1 MTSSQRIKKIIKLS
15 NTTTCNYKY
24 TEGDIW
30 LAIPREIERFTTS
43 DEFRK
48 FDLKIFNHLLETSTT
63 PTIPENEADIEDEF
77 SDFDDTDADPDY
89 QPKDL
94 LPNGD
99 ENVENNIGIAD
110 HPTDNNETESRNDK
124 EPKRP
129 KKVIPKPLH
138 WKANVRKEKR
148 NSGQEYTTRKNKV
161 VPRRKMKPPCED
173 KCRLHCNS
181 KFTEIERQ
189 TIFEEFWAMGDIEKQ
204 RHYIIKATK
213 TVTPKYRYV
222 RADATCNR
230 SNNQAFYL
238 KCGVDSEN
246 IRVCKYFFMATLD
259 ITIRMIRTTL
269 DKQSETGAIDSDH
282 RGRKVGKGVLEDSLT
297 QSVKDHINSIPRIES
312 HYLRA
317 QSTREFIEGGKT
329 LTQLYRDYKALSE
342 ANNKSFV
349 KESMYRYIFNTQFN
363 ISFFTPKKDQ
373 CEECESNKNNDNEQY
388 DNTSFLKHL
397 EEKHLA
403 REEKEVDKKRS
414 SIELICAVYDLQ
426 AVLTVPRGD
435 VSVFYYISKVANYNF
450 TVCEIQSM
458 EAFCYL
464 WHEGEAHRGP
474 NEIAS
479 CLFKFIQKKSEERTN
494 DFEIIFYSD
503 NCGGQNKNKFI
514 IGLYQYALKVFP
526 NLKTITHK
534 FLIRGHTQNEGD
546 SVHSVI
552 EKQIKLSLKSS
563 PIYTAYQYAQI
574 IRDSKKKA
582 PFFKVEELDH
592 SNFFNFKDYTSRIGN
607 NFNINTNSE
616 SIHFNDIK
624 VLKLSRGQ
632 TDTHLN
638 TKHPTKKRR
647 LR

>member
-1 MTSSQRIKKIIKLS
+1 MLRTIL
-15 NTTTCNYKY
+15 T
-24 TEGDIW
+24 
-30 LAIPREIERFTTS
+30 PFRE
-43 DEFRK
+43 
-48 FDLKIFNHLLETSTT
+48 LK
-63 PTIPENEADIEDEF
+63 
-77 SDFDDTDADPDY
+77 
-89 QPKDL
+89 
-94 LPNGD
+94 
-99 ENVENNIGIAD
+99 V
-110 HPTDNNETESRNDK
+110 
-124 EPKRP
+124 
-129 KKVIPKPLH
+129 
-138 WKANVRKEKR
+138 
-148 NSGQEYTTRKNKV
+148 
-161 VPRRKMKPPCED
+161 
-173 KCRLHCNS
+173 
-181 KFTEIERQ
+181 
-189 TIFEEFWAMGDIEKQ
+189 
-204 RHYIIKATK
+204 
-213 TVTPKYRYV
+213 
-222 RADATCNR
+222 
-230 SNNQAFYL
+230 
-238 KCGVDSEN
+238 
-246 IRVCKYFFMATLD
+246 
-259 ITIRMIRTTL
+259 
-269 DKQSETGAIDSDH
+269 
-282 RGRKVGKGVLEDSLT
+282 
-297 QSVKDHINSIPRIES
+297 
-312 HYLRA
+312 
-317 QSTREFIEGGKT
+317 
-329 LTQLYRDYKALSE
+329 TQLYRDYKALSE

-414 SIELICAVYDLQ
+414 SIELVCAVYDLQ

-458 EAFCYL
+458 EAICYL

-526 NLKTITHK
+526 NVKTITHK

-582 PFFKVEELDH
+582 PFFKVDELDH

-632 TDTHLN
+632 TDTFKYKTSYKEDTFKTINFARKRKTRVSQDLMVVDKAYLN
-638 TKHPTKKRR
+638 PCGIAPKKKEDLMKLCSKNHIPPSFQSFYRN
-647 LR
+647 L